1 MMNPW
6 EACALEYRF
15 SEKGKK
21 QDIQPAQSTTT
32 TTTTTTTTPTT
43 TTGTTTGTP
52 GTTDTLFY
60 PGLYCPS
67 GLDVMT
73 VLLRVFARPN
83 PEIDL
88 GPVDSSVALV
98 VCDLAAPDT
107 PIVYVSDP
115 FLELT
120 GYRADEVV
128 GRNCRFL
135 QAPGGRVKPHSARK
149 HVARKD
155 IRGMREAIKA
165 NKEHQTEITNFKKD
179 GRPFTNI
186 LTIIPIT
193 WGDGADF
200 RYSVGFQC
208 QKE

>member
-6 EACALEYRF
+6 ETCALEYRF
-15 SEKGKK
+15 TEKDKK
-21 QDIQPAQSTTT
+21 QDVQPAQPTTT
-32 TTTTTTTTPTT
+32 TTTTTTK
-43 TTGTTTGTP
+43 TTGTP

-73 VLLRVFARPN
+73 VLLRIFARPN

-149 HVARKD
+149 HVPT
-155 IRGMREAIKA
+155 
-165 NKEHQTEITNFKKD
+165 Q
-179 GRPFTNI
+179 
-186 LTIIPIT
+186 
-193 WGDGADF
+193 
-200 RYSVGFQC
+200 Q
-208 QKE
+208 